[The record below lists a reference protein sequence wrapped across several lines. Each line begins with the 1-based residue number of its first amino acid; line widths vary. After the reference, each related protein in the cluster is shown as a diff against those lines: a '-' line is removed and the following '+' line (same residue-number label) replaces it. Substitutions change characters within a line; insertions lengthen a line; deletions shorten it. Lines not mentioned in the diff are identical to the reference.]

1 MKSYSE
7 RQHYAQKKP
16 LFCRSFGPPKLF
28 FFIMD
33 DFPRNCKADQLKLWE
48 NP

>member
-1 MKSYSE
+1 M
-7 RQHYAQKKP
+7 HKKAAFLP
-16 LFCRSFGPPKLF
+16 FLWSPKLF